1 MDVNKKTKLIGTG
14 AILGTMAVVGG
25 TIAIKKKLKSNRIR
39 KLLEGKQYTTGS
51 IRKFGTLYL
60 DDEKQKLPNDLID
73 FQDIPIYKGQKIEI
87 RDTDKNDENKLSWV
101 EINDNDKKLLICDRN
116 ILKEISW
123 ENLNEQNLA
132 FGKVVVIEG
141 KKYLLRL
148 LSGYSENNDYKNN
161 EWDKYIVNFSNI
173 EGLPKCT
180 DYDIAEDVELDSEE
194 KLNGDNNN
202 LWNWYNFSSLTQSEY
217 SKNQKL
223 CIIRGFY
230 STMYSD
236 QFDKNLK
243 DETVGYRPILELI
256 E

>member
-14 AILGTMAVVGG
+14 TILGTMAVVGG
-25 TIAIKKKLKSNRIR
+25 TIAISKKLKSNRIR

-101 EINDNDKKLLICDRN
+101 EINDNNKKLLICDRN

-148 LSGYSENNDYKNN
+148 LSGYSENN
-161 EWDKYIVNFSNI
+161 EWDKYILNFSNI
-173 EGLPKCT
+173 EGIPKCT
-180 DYDIAEDVELDSEE
+180 DYDIADDVELDSEE

-236 QFDKNLK
+236 QLDKNLK
-243 DETVGYRPILELI
+243 DETAGYRPVLELI

>member
-25 TIAIKKKLKSNRIR
+25 TIAINKKLKSNRIR

-101 EINDNDKKLLICDRN
+101 EINDNNKKLLICDRN

-132 FGKVVVIEG
+132 FGKVIVIEG

-148 LSGYSENNDYKNN
+148 LSGYSENN
-161 EWDKYIVNFSNI
+161 EWDKYILNFSNI
-173 EGLPKCT
+173 EGIPKCT
-180 DYDIAEDVELDSEE
+180 DYDIADDVELDSEE

-236 QFDKNLK
+236 QLDKNLK
-243 DETVGYRPILELI
+243 DETVGYRPVLELI